1 MRTVLRDPEPFS
13 PETATGAF
21 RVAITDYAA
30 TLVITAW
37 NACVRPEAPLLDLE
51 LVPFGPTTA
60 EEGIRGELDLAIAGT
75 DVPGIDDRYIVKPFL
90 AETFVSVVRRGHPLS
105 RHKVSLSRFAA
116 LDHVLVAAL
125 DHVLVVTGS
134 GQVSSVDRKL
144 QSRGLARRIARASLL
159 CGSQASIARL
169 GAPHRTSRAELLD
182 GAACGARQRRGDDIA
197 ETFCRHR
204 WPRHHR
210 ASTCR
215 RDPRILPRSGVA
227 PEKHDE
233 PTPPLREGGV
243 ATMGWK
249 ALILVGRVRAQPPE
263 MLDALYG
270 AARAG
275 GCRANE
281 SRSRSH
287 SDHELHDDRARPRE
301 VRRWAT
307 ATCPRC
313 AR

>member
-1 MRTVLRDPEPFS
+1 EEAHVSRAARRMSTSQPAMSRTLSALRDLLGDPLLVRSGRAMVRTPFADALRPRLSVAVTELRTVLRDPEPFS

-116 LDHVLVAAL
+116 LDHVLV
-125 DHVLVVTGS
+125 VTGS

-144 QSRGLARRIARASLL
+144 QSRGLARRIALRVPSFWTALHAVRDSDAVTTLPK
-159 CGSQASIARL
+159 RFV
-169 GAPHRTSRAELLD
+169 
-182 GAACGARQRRGDDIA
+182 DIA
-197 ETFCRHR
+197 GPDITVLRLADEIPGFSLDLVWHPRNTTSPRHR
-204 WPRHHR
+204 F
-210 ASTCR
+210 
-215 RDPRILPRSGVA
+215 V
-227 PEKHDE
+227 
-233 PTPPLREGGV
+233 RE
-243 ATMGWK
+243 
-249 ALILVGRVRAQPPE
+249 ALL
-263 MLDALYG
+263 
-270 AARAG
+270 
-275 GCRANE
+275 
-281 SRSRSH
+281 
-287 SDHELHDDRARPRE
+287 
-301 VRRWAT
+301 RWAGKL
-307 ATCPRC
+307 
-313 AR
+313 